1 LGHRYQQFLG
11 TKPGTVIELVD
22 STNSPYLVST
32 SDGFQFSI
40 SAEDFRNYY
49 RPEGNSTPFQ
59 WSPFITDPTTGLVE
73 SGKMAAVV
81 ETVHK
86 VEDIFEDYERA
97 RKFLRD
103 AVAILQRENPVD
115 RRQLAEQLQL
125 LGWPQDVV
133 SEKLFEVVR
142 KIPPD
147 IRELL
152 ASETCG
158 VVELPT
164 GNPGEPIARADG
176 PMAASGGEAPK
187 KPVQAK
193 KPVPQNRRVG
203 MKNAELSVEGT
214 LLSITVDLSK
224 ELGPSK
230 SGKTRIVAS
239 SEGNKSVPG
248 SLEKIGLNIYRQE
261 TKRAVKGRRES
272 FKNVEMAVNGDILT
286 IKVDLSKE
294 FGPSRSGKTIIVAS
308 TEGNQL
314 VYGREEKIGL
324 NVYRKIE

>member
-1 LGHRYQQFLG
+1 MGQRYQQFLG
-11 TKPGTVIELVD
+11 SKPGTVIELID
-22 STNSPYLVST
+22 SANSPYLVRT
-32 SDGFQFSI
+32 PDGFQFSI
-40 SAEDFRNYY
+40 SAEDFRTYY
-49 RPEGNSTPFQ
+49 RPEGNATPFR
-59 WSPFITDPTTGLVE
+59 WSPFITDPATGLIE
-73 SGKMAAVV
+73 ARKMAEVV
-81 ETVHK
+81 EAVHQ
-86 VEDIFEDYERA
+86 VEDIFEDYGRA

-103 AVAILQRENPVD
+103 AIAILAYDQRADVH
-115 RRQLAEQLQL
+115 QVAGKLQE
-125 LGWPQDVV
+125 LGWPEKVL
-133 SEKLFEVVR
+133 SEKLLELVR
-142 KIPPD
+142 KIPPE
-147 IRELL
+147 IRQLL

-164 GNPGEPIARADG
+164 GNPNEQFAGTGGAEE
-176 PMAASGGEAPK
+176 AASGEPK
-187 KPVQAK
+187 KPVPAK
-193 KPVPQNRRVG
+193 KPAPQNRRVG

-214 LLSITVDLSK
+214 MLTITVDLSK

-230 SGKTRIVAS
+230 SGKTTIVAS

-248 SLEKIGLNIYRQE
+248 TREKIGLNIYRQE
-261 TKRAVKGRRES
+261 AKRAVKGRRQS
-272 FKNVEMAVNGDILT
+272 FKNVEMDVNGDTLT